1 MAIKYVCLPEK
12 KQTIAYF
19 EKDTTYDAVDKI
31 EKVLSDTNVVVFPQK
46 KYLMPRSFRAIVTC
60 VAPDVYNEEEGKK
73 QAREKL
79 LRNYR
84 RSVHKRMA
92 WFVEDLEKA
101 LKKFKEK
108 A

>member
-1 MAIKYVCLPEK
+1 MAIKYVSLPEK

-19 EKDTTYDAVDKI
+19 EKDTTYDAIDKI
-31 EKVLSDTNVVVFPQK
+31 MKVLNDTNIHVYPYK
-46 KYLMPRSFRAIVTC
+46 KYLMPKSFKAIVTA
-60 VAPDVYNEEEGKK
+60 VDPDVYDEAEGKK

-84 RSVHKRMA
+84 KSLRKRMV
-92 WFVEDLEKA
+92 WFVEDMKKA
-101 LKKFKEK
+101 LKKFEEK